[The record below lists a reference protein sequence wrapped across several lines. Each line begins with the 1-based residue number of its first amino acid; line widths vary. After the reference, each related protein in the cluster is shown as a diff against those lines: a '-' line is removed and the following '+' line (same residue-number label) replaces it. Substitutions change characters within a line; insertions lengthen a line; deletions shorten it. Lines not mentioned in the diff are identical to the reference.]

1 MYLSLF
7 VLCLQHYA
15 VSTKNGLN
23 LHKPIIFLLKKL
35 TGKDDLEL
43 VGQVSEQKQKKSNE
57 DVQVLASASTES
69 GCKSTPNDSPNDN
82 NDVGK
87 TTSKLSTQKKEV
99 KPKSDISIAAA
110 TPLPKIGKEGI

>member
-43 VGQVSEQKQKKSNE
+43 VGQVSEQKKSTE
-57 DVQVLASASTES
+57 DVQVQASASTES
-69 GCKSTPNDSPNDN
+69 GCKSTSNDSPNDN

-87 TTSKLSTQKKEV
+87 TTSKLIKQKKEV
-99 KPKSDISIAAA
+99 KPKSDTDISIAAA